1 MQGHRS
7 FPGLCIQ
14 ADENKKIRCRKT
26 SDLFLKLLIIQ
37 RKRYLSYFRK
47 GQYFQK
53 EYYFQKK
60 YCPEK
65 KMSQDFFQQ
74 LLNYHQGKLFAD
86 MDGTVPNMLIF
97 IFFFLQFLFLL
108 SEQINT
114 CSNDTDS
121 NGNLRK
127 TIADIVY
134 IVFQI
139 IRYNEVQKTCE
150 TTPQDTD
157 TKQNQ
162 DPGSCISMLL

>member
-1 MQGHRS
+1 MQGHHS

-86 MDGTVPNMLIF
+86 MDGTVPNNAHLY
-97 IFFFLQFLFLL
+97 FFLPPVSFFV
-108 SEQINT
+108 E
-114 CSNDTDS
+114 
-121 NGNLRK
+121 
-127 TIADIVY
+127 
-134 IVFQI
+134 
-139 IRYNEVQKTCE
+139 
-150 TTPQDTD
+150 
-157 TKQNQ
+157 
-162 DPGSCISMLL
+162 

>member
-86 MDGTVPNMLIF
+86 MDGTVPNNC
-97 IFFFLQFLFLL
+97 LL
-108 SEQINT
+108 YTSP
-114 CSNDTDS
+114 SPRDS
-121 NGNLRK
+121 
-127 TIADIVY
+127 
-134 IVFQI
+134 
-139 IRYNEVQKTCE
+139 
-150 TTPQDTD
+150 
-157 TKQNQ
+157 
-162 DPGSCISMLL
+162 